1 MTPRRRRLAYRLALA
16 FLLCGAA
23 PSGLAPATPAADE
36 RAGRLLVTVAEVA
49 DDRAVLWLRAGAPER
64 LRVRVA
70 SVDDAT
76 GGRRFEVEA
85 RADWDHIVRLP
96 LQGLR
101 PATRY
106 AYEVESAGERVEG
119 SFVSAP
125 PAEAAARVRLL
136 WSGDLGGGGHCRDV
150 EDGYPI
156 FRAMARRRADFF
168 IFNGDTIYA
177 DHVCHATTPHVPG
190 NEFVAVTLDGYRAK
204 HRYNREDPAVQ
215 EFLRV
220 TSVYAIWDDH
230 EVTNNFAGP
239 TEPLMPIG
247 RRAFRDYWAI
257 DGPAEEPDRLYR
269 SVRWGRSLEVFIL
282 DTRQYRSR
290 NEALDGPDKTM
301 LGAAQRSW
309 LLERVSA
316 SDATWKLIV
325 SSVPLG
331 VFTRSDSWTSANFLG
346 YPRPGAGFAWERDL
360 ILRTL
365 RERGVRNVVFLS
377 GDVHH
382 AQFLRHEIDG
392 YVVHELMAGPLAAR
406 AGVPRFVDR
415 SLHSRSLGSLGL
427 VNNFGEIVVDGGRLT
442 AWIRDD
448 SGKMRVK
455 LKLSAEEPG
464 GDYL

>member
-1 MTPRRRRLAYRLALA
+1 VA
-16 FLLCGAA
+16 G
-23 PSGLAPATPAADE
+23 E
-36 RAGRLLVTVAEVA
+36 RGGRLLVTVAEVA
-49 DDRAVLWLRAGAPER
+49 DDRAVLWLRAGAAER

-70 SVDDAT
+70 PVDDAA
-76 GGRRFEVEA
+76 GGRRFEVQA
-85 RADWDHIVRLP
+85 RPDWDHIVRVP

-101 PATRY
+101 PAARY
-106 AYEVESAGERVEG
+106 AYEVESGGERVEG
-119 SFVSAP
+119 SFTSAP

-177 DHVCHATTPHVPG
+177 DHVCRATTPHVAG
-190 NEFVAVTLDGYRAK
+190 NEFVAVSLDEYRAK

-215 EFLRV
+215 ELLRG
-220 TSVYAIWDDH
+220 TSVYAAWDDH
-230 EVTNNFAGP
+230 EVTNNFSGP

-331 VFTRSDSWTSANFLG
+331 VFTGADSWTSANFLG
-346 YPRPGAGFAWERDL
+346 YPRPGAGFTWERDL

-365 RERGVRNVVFLS
+365 RGRGVRNVVFLS

-392 YVVHELMAGPLAAR
+392 YVFHELMAGPLAAR
-406 AGVPRFVDR
+406 AGVPRFLDR

-427 VNNFGEIVVDGGRLT
+427 VNNFGEMVVDGDRLT
-442 AWIRDD
+442 AWIRD
-448 SGKMRVK
+448 GAGTVRAK
-455 LKLSAEEPG
+455 LKLRAVEPG